1 MNYENFVV
9 FTFKNV
15 TPLYTGFYE
24 SLVKH
29 SLMPARCC
37 AHQFSHIVLV
47 QNTVLL
53 VQCWFNKKNK
63 ILIKQYSLQI
73 EPTEPTE
80 PTPFLRT

>member
-1 MNYENFVV
+1 MCASIQSHCVGSKYRVV
-9 FTFKNV
+9 
-15 TPLYTGFYE
+15 G
-24 SLVKH
+24 S
-29 SLMPARCC
+29 
-37 AHQFSHIVLV
+37 VLV

-63 ILIKQYSLQI
+63 ILIKQYHLQI